1 MYLFVIVSAWLCH
14 LSTCVTL
21 LLWRRRRFRWE
32 LRYLILVI
40 HPSKNSIL
48 KLLIHPVTLS
58 DMRKALSRDA
68 EKKSIIPLK
77 RAVTPEELEY
87 DWLNRLWIEFM
98 GVSLLGVPSSLEE
111 DLMTCFLFLL
121 FALYIFGW
129 FQNAWTPPPQ
139 TLQRSFNLNCLMVW
153 CGQAKEKMQ
162 KNLSPGVGWLR
173 NIVCFNI
180 YTLLI
185 NLYPIMHPNRNNE
198 FFCLYWR
205 EKKCVVSFW
214 CSSLVIW
221 YAICDCD
228 DTRTHTRSYQRP
240 DSTSKL
246 YLSRKH
252 KPQKLRWIW

>member
-1 MYLFVIVSAWLCH
+1 MYLFVVVSAWLCH

-129 FQNAWTPPPQ
+129 FQNAWTPPPRPYRGVL
-139 TLQRSFNLNCLMVW
+139 TLTASWSDVDRLKKRCRRIYLL
-153 CGQAKEKMQ
+153 G
-162 KNLSPGVGWLR
+162 LVG
-173 NIVCFNI
+173 
-180 YTLLI
+180 
-185 NLYPIMHPNRNNE
+185 
-198 FFCLYWR
+198 
-205 EKKCVVSFW
+205 
-214 CSSLVIW
+214 
-221 YAICDCD
+221 
-228 DTRTHTRSYQRP
+228 
-240 DSTSKL
+240 
-246 YLSRKH
+246 
-252 KPQKLRWIW
+252 